1 MKLIVAFCKNRGIGF
16 NNNIPWRLT
25 ADIRRFRKVTVGN
38 GSNAVIMGRNTWDSL
53 PENYRPLPKRANI
66 VLTSKVD
73 IYSRRFGDTGTTFV
87 SSIGEAQDFC
97 EKEGF
102 EDTWV
107 IGGEKIYKSFLK
119 KNLITDIYTTQLKKS
134 LRCDAF
140 FPEIP
145 DHFRLQ
151 GISPK
156 TAPSQK
162 DGRHEYIFATY
173 RHKYAYNDFSL
184 VKF

>member
-140 FPEIP
+140 FSGDSRSFSFTRQFP
-145 DHFRLQ
+145 
-151 GISPK
+151 SPFIMFPK
-156 TAPSQK
+156 V
-162 DGRHEYIFATY
+162 
-173 RHKYAYNDFSL
+173 YNLFIIRYDNICFPYNITLSL
-184 VKF
+184 